1 MRVLVISSTFPPIR
15 SGGGEYAFRL
25 CQRLSE
31 AGLSVH
37 ALVSKGVEAS
47 ITPNLNIYPIMH
59 HWGWSELPR
68 LLRLIHRVRPDVVN
82 IHFTGEIYHHQPM
95 ITFLPSVLRRLFVD
109 ISVVTLIEYPTGAN
123 VDLVSSTAR
132 LIRKGISILVGRNGV
147 DWGYG
152 TLLRDSQRL
161 IVLSDQHRQILENHL
176 LDTNRKT
183 VVIPPPPLLNISTEE
198 HSIARQRGRELLTV
212 GAEVFLVAYYGF
224 LYPGKGIETL
234 LEAIRMVSQQGTPI
248 VLALIGGSNEVILRS
263 MNRTGYVKELEV
275 LCAQLGIQDKVRF
288 TGYYPSESDYGSLCL
303 KAADLCVLP
312 FDEGVMLNRS
322 SVAAAAVHGLPIVT
336 TKGPTLESP
345 FIDRKN
351 VFLCPPKDPRSLA
364 NAILLLFSDG
374 QLRERLR
381 AGTLELARDCYSWD
395 RTVERTIMLFHES
408 RNQSNPGRA
417 ATIPRTHH
425 V

>member
-1 MRVLVISSTFPPIR
+1 MR

-31 AGLSVH
+31 AGVDVH
-37 ALVSKGVEAS
+37 ALVSEGAHTTAERRFS
-47 ITPNLNIYPIMH
+47 IYPIMH
-59 HWGWSELPR
+59 CWGWSELPR
-68 LLRLIHRVRPDVVN
+68 LLRLVRRVRPDVVN

-95 ITFLPSVLRRLFVD
+95 ITFLPSVLRRLFAD

-123 VDLVSSTAR
+123 LDLVSSTAR

-152 TLLRDSQRL
+152 TLLRDSQGL
-161 IVLSDQHRQILENHL
+161 IVLSDQHRQILEDHL
-176 LDTNRKT
+176 LNISQKT
-183 VVIPPPPLLNISTEE
+183 IVVPPPPLLNISTEE
-198 HSIARQRGRELLTV
+198 HSIARQRGRELLAV
-212 GAEVFLVAYYGF
+212 GAEEFLVAYYGF

-234 LEAIRMVSQQGTPI
+234 LEALRLVNQQGKPI

-263 MNRTGYVKELEV
+263 INRTGYVQELEA
-275 LCAQLGIQDKVRF
+275 LCARFEIQDKVRF
-288 TGYYPSESDYGSLCL
+288 TGYYPSESDYGSRCL
-303 KAADLCVLP
+303 NAADLCVLP

-345 FIDRKN
+345 FIDKKN
-351 VFLCPPKDPRSLA
+351 VFLCPPKDPRA
-364 NAILLLFSDG
+364 MADAILLFLSDG

-381 AGTLELARDCYSWD
+381 TGTLELARDCYSWD
-395 RTVERTIMLFHES
+395 RTVERTITLFHES
-408 RNQSNPGRA
+408 KTQGNPVRP
-417 ATIPRTHH
+417 ATIPRTHQA
-425 V
+425 